1 MTVKTTAKERIYDE
15 KLSPLVAQIAEI
27 CEKAGISMLAAFD
40 ISGPEE
46 EDLMVTT
53 QLPDETGKLSKNL
66 RSRQFDNTNIIPQWD
81 RPNPGSEGDD
91 I

>member
-1 MTVKTTAKERIYDE
+1 MTAKTTAKERIYDE
-15 KLSPLVAQIAEI
+15 KLSPLMAQIIEI
-27 CEKAGISMLAAFD
+27 CGKAGISMLATFD
-40 ISGPEE
+40 IGGPEE

-66 RSRQFDNTNIIPQWD
+66 RSRQFDDTNMVNQPN
-81 RPNPGSEGDD
+81 RPNPVHEGGY